1 MLSKTAA
8 ASGTLRPKSGAR
20 YFGQNFGGYL
30 RASLLA
36 VACVAVA
43 APAFARSQF
52 DGDWSVVIVT
62 RGGACEPSF
71 RYGVSISNGEVL
83 NSGGSPADVRGRV
96 SPNGAV
102 RVSVQSGNEWASG
115 SGRLGRNSGGG
126 VWRGQGSAGTCEGTW
141 IAQRRNAVEAEG
153 PGRPIYNNYAPGPTA
168 PSYQTIAPQPGGYC
182 PAGMY
187 IAYDG
192 YQYVC
197 R

>member
-1 MLSKTAA
+1 MLSKNEAI
-8 ASGTLRPKSGAR
+8 SGVLSRKGGAR
-20 YFGQNFGGYL
+20 GFGRRLGGCI
-30 RASLLA
+30 RTVVLA
-36 VACVAVA
+36 TACLAIA
-43 APAFARSQF
+43 GPAFARSQF

-71 RYGVSISNGEVL
+71 RYGVSIANGEVL

-96 SPNGAV
+96 SSNGAV
-102 RVSVQSGNEWASG
+102 RVSVQAGNQWASG

-126 VWRGQGSAGTCEGTW
+126 VWHGQGSAGTCDGTW
-141 IAQRRNAVEAEG
+141 IAQRRSAVEAEG
-153 PGRPIYNNYAPGPTA
+153 PGRPIYNYAPQMTEPGYRTVM
-168 PSYQTIAPQPGGYC
+168 PQIGGAC

-187 IAYDG
+187 VAYDG